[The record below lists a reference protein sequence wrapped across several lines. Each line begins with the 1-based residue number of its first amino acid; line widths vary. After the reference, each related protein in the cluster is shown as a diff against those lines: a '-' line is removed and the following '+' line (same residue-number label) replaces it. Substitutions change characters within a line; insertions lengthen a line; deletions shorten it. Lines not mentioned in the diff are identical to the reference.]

1 MSKITTL
8 SGSASGTPSGY
19 DPSYTNN
26 VTEDSNYPISNA
38 YTDSSSSTYARLKMA
53 TGSRVS
59 SYISLLFSSKTLSLI
74 PVNAIINSV
83 TCYVKGRVSS
93 TSYIASAVFQ
103 LYSGASVKG
112 SSVSFR
118 STTLYSYEFTSA
130 MTGSWTAAELQNLR
144 LRATATRGTS
154 NTTRDA
160 FFYINGATLSV
171 SYTYDK
177 VTYEVTASASV
188 PGITINPANRDVN
201 PGGSLYMEIRG
212 SNIDNITSVTDNG
225 TDVTSLLV
233 YYPEEEYEGVVY
245 PAAYY
250 YQIDDIQE
258 DHVII
263 VYATSARLPIRV
275 KRSGAV
281 VTATKLL
288 VKRNGDWEES
298 TIEAKNNGSWN

>member
-38 YTDSSSSTYARLKMA
+38 YGNSASSTYARLKMA
-53 TGSRVS
+53 TGSGVS
-59 SYISLLFSSKTLSLI
+59 SYISLLFSSGSLSAI
-74 PVNAIINSV
+74 PANAIINSV
-83 TCYVKGRVSS
+83 TCFVAGRVSS
-93 TSYIASAVFQ
+93 TSYIASAIFQ
-103 LYSGASVKG
+103 FYSGASAKG
-112 SSVSFR
+112 SSISFR
-118 STTLYSYEFTSA
+118 STTVNSYEFTSE

-154 NTTRDA
+154 NTTRNA

-171 SYTYDK
+171 RYTYDN
-177 VTYEVTASASV
+177 VTYEMTASASAS
-188 PGITINPANRDVN
+188 GITIFPANQDIR
-201 PGGSLYMEIRG
+201 PGESGYIEIYG

-225 TDVTSLLV
+225 TDVTSLLD
-233 YYPEEEYEGVVY
+233 YYPAGEYEGQVY
-245 PAAYY
+245 PATYVY
-250 YQIDDIQE
+250 TIRNIQE

-263 VYATSARLPIRV
+263 VYASSPSLPIRV

-288 VKRNGDWEES
+288 VKRSGGWVES
-298 TIEAKNNGSWN
+298 TIKTKNNGSWN